1 MIQGL
6 DLSHHQSPDKL
17 NWGALKSAGY
27 QFLICRAS
35 YGKGTADRQFVRFV
49 ELARLHG
56 FKVGA
61 YLFYRQTHSVEDQL
75 AVFDAQLK
83 KIGGLQPG
91 DLFPALDMEEN
102 SANGDGKPN
111 AAVFNS
117 ACFKIA
123 ESWRHRY
130 GGAILYYSSFFP
142 SSWLGADK
150 GAWRNQPGFFHWLAD
165 YSKPAGEPR
174 HPDTPS
180 WHIHQ
185 PQPRTIPEY
194 ANGKEIVDYDVTN
207 SNVQL
212 VTLSIPETEPTTKDE
227 TDTSTRPGGA
237 DVEHAVEKIGIGAEL
252 IAEGLNRM
260 REGLELLK
268 EP

>member
-6 DLSHHQSPDKL
+6 DLSHWQNPEKM
-17 NWGALKSAGY
+17 NWSALKAAGY
-27 QFLICRAS
+27 QFIIARAN
-35 YGKGTADRQFVRFV
+35 YGKGAADRNFVRFA
-49 ELARLHG
+49 ELARLNG
-56 FKVGA
+56 LKFSA
-61 YLFYRQTHSVEDQL
+61 YLFYRQIHTVEEQL
-75 AVFDAQLK
+75 ELFDTQLK

-91 DLFPALDMEEN
+91 DLFPALDMEDN

-111 AAVFNS
+111 AGVFNS

-123 ESWRHRY
+123 DSWRHKY
-130 GGAILYYSSFFP
+130 GGTLLYYSSLFP
-142 SSWLGADK
+142 ASWLGLDK
-150 GAWRNQPGFFHWLAD
+150 GAWRNQPGFYHWLAD
-165 YSKPAGEPR
+165 YSRPVGQPR
-174 HPDTPS
+174 HPDDPS

-194 ANGKEIVDYDVTN
+194 AGGKELVDYDVLSEGT
-207 SNVQL
+207 QL
-212 VTLSIPETEPTTKDE
+212 VTLTIPETEPTTKDE

-237 DVEHAVEKIGIGAEL
+237 DIEHAVEKIGSGTEL

-268 EP
+268 QD